1 MDKKLN
7 NLIKKNLEELKAID
21 TKILDLSQ
29 IDAFTD
35 QLIITTGTS
44 KPHITAISKKITE
57 VLKTNQI
64 KVYGYGKGFQRLGFD
79 RFRRG
84 CFEYYVFLRKRTIRS
99 RKFVGS

>member
-44 KPHITAISKKITE
+44 KPHITAISKKIKLRFMDTR
-57 VLKTNQI
+57 VGVPKI
-64 KVYGYGKGFQRLGFD
+64 GF
-79 RFRRG
+79 
-84 CFEYYVFLRKRTIRS
+84 
-99 RKFVGS
+99 

>member
-35 QLIITTGTS
+35 QLIIT
-44 KPHITAISKKITE
+44 
-57 VLKTNQI
+57 
-64 KVYGYGKGFQRLGFD
+64 
-79 RFRRG
+79 
-84 CFEYYVFLRKRTIRS
+84 
-99 RKFVGS
+99 